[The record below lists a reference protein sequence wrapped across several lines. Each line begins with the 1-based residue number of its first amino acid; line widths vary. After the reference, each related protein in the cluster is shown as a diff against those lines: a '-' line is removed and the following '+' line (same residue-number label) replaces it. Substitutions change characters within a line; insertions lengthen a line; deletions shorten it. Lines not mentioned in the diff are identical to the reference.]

1 MSAFAPTF
9 QYPSHRPSVSD
20 NLRTGAAVPP
30 NGDKNKLGIPLAG
43 AEAQAFMCV
52 NLGAPALSV
61 ATAVAASQSVGAA
74 ANFILNGTLAAGS
87 PAVVT
92 FDVPRNVVAAW
103 TGTAVLTIRGTD
115 LYGAALVETTASGT
129 SHTGAKA
136 FKTVTS
142 ITSSASITA
151 ATVGNSTKLGLPYR
165 PVIGGFDGGIAG
177 ENTADAGTYV
187 APIRTTSTG
196 TSADVRGT
204 YAPAGTF
211 DGTLTFCVRIA
222 IQNGP
227 NNSDAFGIPQ
237 FATG

>member
-1 MSAFAPTF
+1 MAAFNPVF

-43 AEAQAFMCV
+43 AEAQAV
-52 NLGAPALSV
+52 LVINLGAPALSV
-61 ATAVAASQSVGAA
+61 ATAVAASQGVAA
-74 ANFILNGTLAAGS
+74 AGLFILNGTLAAGS

-103 TGTAVLTIRGTD
+103 TGTAILTIRGTD
-115 LYGAALVETTASGT
+115 AYGVAITETTASGT

-136 FKTVTS
+136 FKTITSVTS
-142 ITSSASITA
+142 NAVITA
-151 ATVGNSTKLGLPYR
+151 ATIGNSTKLGLPYR
-165 PVIGGFDGGIAG
+165 PVIGGFLGGIAG

-196 TSADVRGT
+196 TTVDVRGT

-211 DGTLTFCVRIA
+211 DGVLTFCVRVA
-222 IQNGP
+222 VQNGP
-227 NNSDAFGIPQ
+227 NNSDAFGITQ
-237 FATG
+237 FFS